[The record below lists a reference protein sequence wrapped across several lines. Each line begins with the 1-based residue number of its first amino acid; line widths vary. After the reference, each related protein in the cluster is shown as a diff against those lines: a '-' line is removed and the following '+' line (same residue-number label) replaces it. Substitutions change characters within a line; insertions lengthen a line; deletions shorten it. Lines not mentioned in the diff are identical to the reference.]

1 MVWLPYRKRLALK
14 SLFVCMTCAQ
24 ETLKRLQCPSDAV
37 SCRGHLPSPRKDSAL
52 RHCPGPIVAAL
63 SSMLPATE
71 ACPLPMRERCRL
83 SMRVAATACVHTT
96 APAHAMLRLDYTAS
110 S

>member
-1 MVWLPYRKRLALK
+1 M
-14 SLFVCMTCAQ
+14 
-24 ETLKRLQCPSDAV
+24 LQCPVVTIWFSMLKQA
-37 SCRGHLPSPRKDSAL
+37 LPSPRKDSAL
-52 RHCPGPIVAAL
+52 RHWPGPIVAAL

-96 APAHAMLRLDYTAS
+96 APKHAMLRLDYIAHCS
-110 S
+110 RRSAPEN